1 MGSDDRDHKSASG
14 QRSSSKTG
22 TAADNKPIPRA
33 TYRLQFNREFGFD
46 HATALAPYL
55 ADLGVSHVY
64 CSPYLK
70 ARPGSAHGYDIISH
84 TELNPDLGDRD
95 SFDRMVDAFRRNGL
109 GQVLDF

>member
-1 MGSDDRDHKSASG
+1 MGSEDRNHKGTSAQISP
-14 QRSSSKTG
+14 SK
-22 TAADNKPIPRA
+22 AAMAANNKPIPRA

-46 HATALAPYL
+46 QAAALAPYL

-84 TELNPDLGDRD
+84 TELNSDLGDRD
-95 SFDRMVDAFRRNGL
+95 SFDRMVDAFRRSGL
-109 GQVLDF
+109 